1 MNSFVEYLQSN
12 WEVDGC
18 VGVEKR
24 YTHDLKV
31 KVDKKSD
38 KEVVEHTVG
47 VGLKFYD
54 KDNKML
60 MSESIKFVNNVL
72 DGVSKKKI
80 INIAPAELE
89 NRFMAAK
96 REIAGV
102 IMEDYM
108 ERLNVINGKVRM
120 LKSYCDDDSLG
131 CAAIFKGE
139 RIEVKGDVKGDKKEF
154 DM

>member
-1 MNSFVEYLQSN
+1 MNSFVDYLTSN
-12 WEVDGC
+12 WEVEGC

-24 YTHDLKV
+24 YTHDLKM
-31 KVDKKSD
+31 KTDKKSD

-72 DGVSKKKI
+72 NGVSKKKI

-102 IMEDYM
+102 IYGG
-108 ERLNVINGKVRM
+108 LCGT
-120 LKSYCDDDSLG
+120 
-131 CAAIFKGE
+131 
-139 RIEVKGDVKGDKKEF
+139 IECNKW
-154 DM
+154 